1 MKNDPRRSFWRAAG
15 PLLGF
20 WGIQLVM
27 EFVIEFI
34 IILPFMGEASS
45 RMTQSGE
52 VLNYQEMMNKY
63 YEVLSPAFDKIIG
76 GQIAIAGIA
85 TAATLFLTVTL
96 FVIDRKKEQIAGIQN
111 MYSADFVVQI
121 IVFGFVIPIAEE
133 FMFRGV
139 LYQRYRETRGFY
151 YAAIW
156 SALFFSVTHTN
167 TVQMIYTF
175 LLGILLCYVY
185 EKFGSMK
192 APIML
197 HIVLNLGSLIFTD
210 IGVFNWLA
218 REPFKMAVAVI
229 ISTFI
234 CAACFVWIQRSGDPV
249 STQKTEE

>member
-1 MKNDPRRSFWRAAG
+1 MIGSIGATCLSAMAQAVLVDPEY
-15 PLLGF
+15 
-20 WGIQLVM
+20 IQ
-27 EFVIEFI
+27 
-34 IILPFMGEASS
+34 
-45 RMTQSGE
+45 
-52 VLNYQEMMNKY
+52 
-63 YEVLSPAFDKIIG
+63 
-76 GQIAIAGIA
+76 
-85 TAATLFLTVTL
+85 TA
-96 FVIDRKKEQIAGIQN
+96 QN

-192 APIML
+192 APITL
-197 HIVLNLGSLIFTD
+197 HVVLNLGSLSFTD
-210 IGVFNWLA
+210 IGEYLLA
-218 REPFKMAVAVI
+218 CREPFKMAVAVI

>member
-1 MKNDPRRSFWRAAG
+1 MSIASAFKNGEWFRVAG
-15 PLLGF
+15 ELTPDDCR
-20 WGIQLVM
+20 
-27 EFVIEFI
+27 
-34 IILPFMGEASS
+34 EA
-45 RMTQSGE
+45 RQSM
-52 VLNYQEMMNKY
+52 LDAYPS
-63 YEVLSPAFDKIIG
+63 L
-76 GQIAIAGIA
+76 
-85 TAATLFLTVTL
+85 
-96 FVIDRKKEQIAGIQN
+96 QN

-175 LLGILLCYVY
+175 LLGILLCYIY

-197 HIVLNLGSLIFTD
+197 HVVLNLGSLIFTD

>member
-1 MKNDPRRSFWRAAG
+1 MERVVNFLKEAETYYLATVEGDQPRVRPFGTAHIFEGKLYIQTGKVKDVSKQIHANPKVEICAFKNGEWLRVAGELVEDDRR
-15 PLLGF
+15 
-20 WGIQLVM
+20 
-27 EFVIEFI
+27 
-34 IILPFMGEASS
+34 EA
-45 RMTQSGE
+45 RQSM
-52 VLNYQEMMNKY
+52 LDAYPS
-63 YEVLSPAFDKIIG
+63 L
-76 GQIAIAGIA
+76 
-85 TAATLFLTVTL
+85 
-96 FVIDRKKEQIAGIQN
+96 QN

-156 SALFFSVTHTN
+156 TALFFSVTHTN

-197 HIVLNLGSLIFTD
+197 HVVLNLGSLIFTD

>member
-1 MKNDPRRSFWRAAG
+1 MGVQKPLKNYWS
-15 PLLGF
+15 L
-20 WGIQLVM
+20 LVM
-27 EFVIEFI
+27 GVIGSI
-34 IILPFMGEASS
+34 GATCLSAMA
-45 RMTQSGE
+45 QA
-52 VLNYQEMMNKY
+52 VLVDPEYIQ
-63 YEVLSPAFDKIIG
+63 
-76 GQIAIAGIA
+76 
-85 TAATLFLTVTL
+85 TA
-96 FVIDRKKEQIAGIQN
+96 QN

-156 SALFFSVTHTN
+156 TALFFSVTHTN

-197 HIVLNLGSLIFTD
+197 HVVLNLGSLIFTD